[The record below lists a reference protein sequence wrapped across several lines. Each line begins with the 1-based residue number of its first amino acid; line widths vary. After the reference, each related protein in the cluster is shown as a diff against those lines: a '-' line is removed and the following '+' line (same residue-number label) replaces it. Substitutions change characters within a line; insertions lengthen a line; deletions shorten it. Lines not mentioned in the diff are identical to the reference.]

1 MRLVLMVL
9 LVAGI
14 LLTSCTKR
22 HVTPTKD
29 SRRAIDTIYQQKIL
43 ALKPQLDSMCTWVY
57 DSLYPLAVDSIL
69 QERQQEMDALVK

>member
-1 MRLVLMVL
+1 MRLVLML
-9 LVAGI
+9 LLISGI
-14 LLTSCTKR
+14 CLSSCTKR

-43 ALKPQLDSMCTWVY
+43 LLKPELDSMCGWVY
-57 DSLYPLAVDSIL
+57 DSLYPIAVDSIL